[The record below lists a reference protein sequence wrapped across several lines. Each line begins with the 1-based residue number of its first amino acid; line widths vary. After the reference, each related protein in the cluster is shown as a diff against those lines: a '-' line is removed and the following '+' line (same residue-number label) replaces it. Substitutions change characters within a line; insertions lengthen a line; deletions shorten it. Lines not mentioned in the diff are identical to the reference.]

1 MASSEKFCL
10 RWNDF
15 EANVSSAF
23 REIRDEKDFFDVTL
37 ACDDDS
43 QIQAHKVI
51 IAACSPFFR
60 NVLRKN
66 SHQHPLLYLK
76 GVKYKELLCV
86 LNFMYM
92 GEVNVAQ
99 DDLNSFLAVAEDLRV
114 KGLTQGSNNGGGGGG
129 GERPKSEPKH
139 VPIRPREPQGSSEPP
154 VKRSRPSVPT
164 PATSSS
170 SYQSYQDDDIQ
181 EVVPVKSEPGTVSS
195 QSAGHYEAA
204 GQQENQVALE
214 EQYDESYDYGQYGE
228 GGYDDGSGM
237 IDPNTGMPLQTA
249 DGNKDEL
256 EAILTSLVTH
266 SGDKWLCLKC
276 GKTAKTR
283 QHIKVH
289 AETHVEGIEHIC
301 GYCARKFKTSNTL
314 QNHIS
319 LQHKNL
325 LNI

>member
-249 DGNKDEL
+249 DGNKELLEGIQKDE
-256 EAILTSLVTH
+256 E
-266 SGDKWLCLKC
+266 GFWQCLHCHEYKSRVYSNS
-276 GKTAKTR
+276 R
-283 QHIKVH
+283 QHL
-289 AETHVEGIEHIC
+289 ET
-301 GYCARKFKTSNTL
+301 K
-314 QNHIS
+314 HIS
-319 LQHKNL
+319 VQYNCSFCETTCSTYKALSLHVSRRHKVK
-325 LNI
+325 